1 MDVARPPEVA
11 RQRRRR
17 RIMWGGALVVAIVA
31 TTLGLSRLEP
41 AAPAVESGGLWMDTV
56 TRGTL
61 VRQVRG
67 PGVLVPDDTRWIPAT
82 TEGRVE
88 RILVQP
94 GTTVKADTVL
104 LELSNPQVEQEA
116 VASELSLKASKA
128 EYLSLKADLQ
138 RDLLSQQ
145 AQAAGIEADLVQART
160 QAEVDEALAA
170 KGLLDQLTV
179 KRSKLTAETLAIR
192 QRLEQERLKS
202 SENSVTARLDVKQA
216 DVDQRQSIAT
226 LRRSQV
232 EALKVRAGFAGV
244 LQQVPV
250 EVGQRVGPG
259 TNLARVADPSRL
271 KAELRIPETQVKDVA
286 IGQTTEIDTRTGI
299 VKGQVARIDP
309 ASQNGTVTVDVTLNE
324 ALPRGARPDMNVDGT
339 IELERLDNVLKVGRP
354 ATGQEESTITLF
366 KLDTSGGNASRESV
380 TFGRSSVTEIEVVRG
395 LDVGDRVVLSDMSA
409 WDGYDRLRL
418 R

>member
-1 MDVARPPEVA
+1 
-11 RQRRRR
+11 
-17 RIMWGGALVVAIVA
+17 
-31 TTLGLSRLEP
+31 
-41 AAPAVESGGLWMDTV
+41 
-56 TRGTL
+56 
-61 VRQVRG
+61 
-67 PGVLVPDDTRWIPAT
+67 
-82 TEGRVE
+82 
-88 RILVQP
+88 
-94 GTTVKADTVL
+94 L

-116 VASELSLKASKA
+116 VASELALKASKA

-138 RDLLSQQ
+138 RDLLSQR
-145 AQAAGIEADLVQART
+145 AQAAAIEADLVQARM
-160 QAEVDEALAA
+160 QAEVDDALAA

-179 KRSKLTAETLAIR
+179 KRSRLTAETLAIR

-232 EALKVRAGFAGV
+232 DALKVRAGFAGV

-286 IGQTTEIDTRTGI
+286 IGQMTEIDTRNGVI
-299 VKGQVARIDP
+299 KGQVARIDP

-339 IELERLDNVLKVGRP
+339 IELERLDDVLKVGRP
-354 ATGQEESTITLF
+354 ATGQEQSTITLF
-366 KLDTSGGNASRESV
+366 KLDANGSNAFRESV
-380 TFGRSSVTEIEVVRG
+380 TFGSSSVTEIEVVRG
-395 LDVGDRVVLSDMSA
+395 LNVGDRVVLSDMSA
-409 WDGYDRLRL
+409 WDGYNRLRL

>member
-1 MDVARPPEVA
+1 
-11 RQRRRR
+11 
-17 RIMWGGALVVAIVA
+17 MWGGACLIVIVAI
-31 TTLGLSRLEP
+31 TLGLSRLEP
-41 AAPAVESGGLWMDTV
+41 AAPAVDSGGLWMDTV
-56 TRGTL
+56 QRGTMI
-61 VRQVRG
+61 RQVRG

-82 TEGRVE
+82 TDGRVE

-94 GTTVKADTVL
+94 GTTVKGDTVL

-116 VASELSLKASKA
+116 VAAELALRAAKA

-138 RDLLSQQ
+138 RDLLSQR
-145 AQAAGIEADLVQART
+145 AQAAAIEADLVQART

-202 SENSVTARLDVKQA
+202 SENSVSARLDVKQA

-232 EALKVRAGFAGV
+232 DALKVRAGFAGV

-250 EVGQRVGPG
+250 EVGQQVGPG

-271 KAELRIPETQVKDVA
+271 KAELRIPETQVKDVT
-286 IGQTTEIDTRTGI
+286 IGQTAEIDTRNGI
-299 VKGQVARIDP
+299 VRGQVARIDP
-309 ASQNGTVTVDVTLNE
+309 ASQNGTVTVDVGLSE

-366 KLDTSGGNASRESV
+366 KLDTNGSNATRAAV

>member
-1 MDVARPPEVA
+1 MLPVPPRSPDNVAGAASCGVAPWWSPLWRPRSAFRDSNQPRPRSKAAGSGWIRSRVARWCDRFE
-11 RQRRRR
+11 
-17 RIMWGGALVVAIVA
+17 AL
-31 TTLGLSRLEP
+31 
-41 AAPAVESGGLWMDTV
+41 
-56 TRGTL
+56 
-61 VRQVRG
+61 
-67 PGVLVPDDTRWIPAT
+67 GVLVPDDTRWIPAT

-116 VASELSLKASKA
+116 VASELALRASKA
-128 EYLSLKADLQ
+128 EYVSLKADLQ
-138 RDLLSQQ
+138 RDLLSQR

-179 KRSKLTAETLAIR
+179 RRSKLTAETLAIR

-232 EALKVRAGFAGV
+232 DALKVRAGFAGV